1 MKGQKILITGASSG
15 IGQQIAYHFARDK
28 NHLIL
33 TYNKGKEEG
42 IKTRESCK
50 KKSAG
55 KVDLYAFDVTKE
67 KDILKLV
74 KKAGKVDWLIS
85 NAGVYV
91 PHKLEKQTFRDISAQ
106 MRTNVEGPIK
116 LVHAFLPHIRV
127 GVISTVSAAGKDVYE
142 KMAPYCASKFG
153 MRGFI
158 RAMALDYPALKWY
171 CINPGLTATRMTR
184 FHGLHPSKVG
194 KIVWNAYAGKYPIK
208 NGGDIDIEKIIP
220 NHP

>member
-1 MKGQKILITGASSG
+1 MNGQKILITGASSG
-15 IGQQIAYHFARDK
+15 IGREIAYHFARDK

-42 IKTRESCK
+42 MKTAATCLK
-50 KKSAG
+50 KGAG
-55 KVDLYAFDVTKE
+55 KVELIPFNVMKD
-67 KDILKLV
+67 KDILKLA
-74 KKAGKVDWLIS
+74 KKAGKIDWLIS
-85 NAGVYV
+85 NAGVFV
-91 PHKLEKQTFRDISAQ
+91 PQTLEKQTFRDISQQ

-116 LVHAFLPHIRV
+116 LIHTFLPQIRT
-127 GVISTVSAAGKDVYE
+127 GIISTVSAAGKEVYE

-184 FHGLHPSKVG
+184 FHGIHPSHVG
-194 KIVWNAYAGKYPIK
+194 KIVWKTHTGKFNVK
-208 NGGDIDIEKIIP
+208 NGGDIDLEKIIP